1 MSVETRILLT
11 GLLCAAAVGF
21 GGAEASASPR
31 EELYQCIV
39 QDNTPLWYHG
49 VILRYS
55 NKGQGLYDILDF
67 GDFQIWATLWGGGMS
82 YQIDRWNV
90 GWC

>member
-1 MSVETRILLT
+1 MSVATKILPI
-11 GLLCAAAVGF
+11 GFAFAAVLGVS
-21 GGAEASASPR
+21 EAQAAASPR

-39 QDNTPLWYHG
+39 QDNVPLWYHG
-49 VILRYS
+49 VILRFV
-55 NKGQGLYDILDF
+55 NKGQGVYDILDF
-67 GDFQIWATLWGGGMS
+67 GGQRIWGTLWGGGMS

>member
-1 MSVETRILLT
+1 MFIATRILLT
-11 GLLCAAAVGF
+11 AFVCAAAVGF

-31 EELYQCIV
+31 EGLYQCIA
-39 QDNTPLWYHG
+39 QDNAPLWYHG
-49 VILRYS
+49 VILRFA

-67 GDFQIWATLWGGGMS
+67 GGQRIWGTLWGGGMS